1 VRARGSREGKLRFI
15 RLALMLALAM
25 TGAVALFAGDA
36 AAAGKT
42 YSPNRTG
49 DHVPNGCTRADCTL
63 REAVIAANAHP
74 GRDTILLARKTY
86 DLSIP
91 RTGEGDPSS
100 GDLDVTDALVIKH
113 EGKGRA
119 VIDANH
125 IDRVLH
131 VVTSNSDRYTDLVKV
146 VVRGGRTT
154 LWGGGIMVGNGI
166 IGLTNSVV
174 TDNRAAYE
182 GGGIFAALPAAELEL
197 VTSTVKGN
205 RADQDGGGISSHV
218 ETKIRASTISGNT
231 VTYNNPYAGGGGIF
245 FSAPADTHLKLSN
258 DTVAN
263 NRVRGTGGGILTY
276 GSGRLNNLTVA
287 RNVADS
293 DNDGTGLGGGI
304 AGGMLE
310 VGNSI
315 VALNKYGNGNVSDCS
330 GTYDSFGRNLLTNN
344 SVGCAGFQDP
354 PNIVT
359 GDPRLGGLADNGGP
373 TETIALRRHSPAINR
388 ALKSSAE
395 KRDQRG
401 HPRGEHPDIG
411 SFER

>member
-1 VRARGSREGKLRFI
+1 M
-15 RLALMLALAM
+15 RLALTLALAIA
-25 TGAVALFAGDA
+25 GALALYAGEAVAAS
-36 AAAGKT
+36 KT
-42 YSPNRTG
+42 YVPNRTG
-49 DHVPNGCTRADCTL
+49 DHAPNGCTRADCTL
-63 REAVIAANAHP
+63 REAVIAANVHP
-74 GRDTILLARKTY
+74 GRDSILLARKTY

-91 RTGEGDPSS
+91 RTGEDDPNS
-100 GDLDVTDALVIKH
+100 GDLDVTDPLVIKH
-113 EGKGRA
+113 KGKGRA

-131 VVTSNSDRYTDLVKV
+131 VVTSASDRYTDLVKI

-166 IGLTNSVV
+166 IGMTNSVV
-174 TDNRAAYE
+174 ADNRAAYE
-182 GGGIFAALPAAELEL
+182 GGGIFAAAPAGELEL
-197 VTSTVKGN
+197 VASTVKGN

-218 ETKIRASTISGNT
+218 ETSIRTTTISGNT
-231 VTYNNPYAGGGGIF
+231 VPYNNPYAGGGGIF
-245 FSAPADTHLKLSN
+245 FSAAADAHLKLSN
-258 DTVAN
+258 DTIAN
-263 NRVRGTGGGILTY
+263 NRVRGSGGGILTY
-276 GSGRLNNLTVA
+276 GRGRLNNLTVA
-287 RNVADS
+287 RNVADT

-315 VALNKYGNGNVSDCS
+315 LAINRYGNGNSSDCS

-344 SVGCAGFQDP
+344 SVGCAGFSDP

-359 GDPRLGGLADNGGP
+359 GDPRLGGIANNGGP
-373 TETIALRRHSPAINR
+373 TETIALRRHSPAINH
-388 ALKSSAE
+388 AVKSSAE

-401 HPRGEHPDIG
+401 HRRGEHPDIG